1 MRVFK
6 VKLFVRFQRKEGMRD
21 AVLRKAVQEAE
32 VGLIEADLGHGLI
45 KQRVARP
52 GGGKRG
58 GYRTVI
64 AYQRR
69 DRAVF
74 LYGFAKNA
82 KADLTPDELEIL
94 VERGA
99 AWLVA
104 DDDVI
109 EAAIADDRLKE
120 LD

>member
-1 MRVFK
+1 MHRYR
-6 VKLFVRFQRKEGMRD
+6 L
-21 AVLRKAVQEAE
+21 L
-32 VGLIEADLGHGLI
+32 ADHRADCFSGSLAL
-45 KQRVARP
+45 RVA
-52 GGGKRG
+52 
-58 GYRTVI
+58 
-64 AYQRR
+64 